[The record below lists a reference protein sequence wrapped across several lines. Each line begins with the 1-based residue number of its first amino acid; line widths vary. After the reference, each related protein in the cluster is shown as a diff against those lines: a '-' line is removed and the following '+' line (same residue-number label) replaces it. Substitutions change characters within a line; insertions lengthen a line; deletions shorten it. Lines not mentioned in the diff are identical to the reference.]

1 MMIYI
6 SKDYIDLKTTH
17 VIDYYSSV
25 IWNTKYNEIGDFEIC
40 LPIIDNEMLRDI
52 NVYDIIW
59 LSVDFRD
66 VRIITNIKY
75 QYSIENGYY
84 IILTGYSFAYV
95 LNNRV
100 VWEQT
105 NFNDS
110 PTNIIYNLVLSNCIS
125 STNTNRNLTNLIIN
139 SDFQKGDV
147 IQAQYQGEVISDVI
161 KNLAQQYDFG
171 YHIFYINKKFTFEL
185 FEGADNDN
193 ITFSS
198 SLGNL
203 LDYTINIDGNNY
215 KNSALVLGEGEGIS
229 RVNVEVSDTSDYSR
243 RELYVNASELSQ
255 NKDSEIHVID
265 VDKYKSMLS
274 QNGKSYLENYKT
286 DFKFECSIY
295 PEMYKFREDYN
306 VGDKVKVVTDFIYN
320 NSNTVDGI
328 ITDVVESWSD
338 KGYECMP
345 TIKFD

>member
-1 MMIYI
+1 MIIYI
-6 SKDYIDLKTTH
+6 SKNYTDLSIAH

-40 LPIIDNEMLRDI
+40 LPIIDNEMLQDI
-52 NVYDIIW
+52 NIYDLVW
-59 LSVDFRD
+59 LSDDFRD
-66 VRIITNIKY
+66 VRIITSIKY
-75 QYSIENGYY
+75 QYNLENGYY
-84 IILTGYSFAYV
+84 IILNGYSFSYI
-95 LNNRV
+95 LSNRV

-105 NFNDS
+105 NFNDNA
-110 PTNIIYNLVLSNCIS
+110 TNIIYDLVSWNCIS
-125 STNTNRNLTNLIIN
+125 SANTNRNLTNLIVN
-139 SDFQKGDV
+139 RDFQKGDV

-161 KNLAQQYDFG
+161 KDLAQQYNFG

-185 FEGADNDN
+185 FEGANNN

-215 KNSALVLGEGEGIS
+215 KNSALILGEGQGIS
-229 RVNVEVSDTSDYSR
+229 RASVEVSNTSDYER
-243 RELYVNASELSQ
+243 KELYVNANELSQ
-255 NKDSEIHVID
+255 NKDSEIHVINIEQ
-265 VDKYKSMLS
+265 YRSMLS

-286 DFKFECSIY
+286 DFKFECSVY
-295 PEMYKFREDYN
+295 PQMYKFREDYN
-306 VGDKVKVVTDFIYN
+306 VGDKVQVVTDYVYN
-320 NSNTVDGI
+320 GSNTIQGT